1 MQKVDPL
8 TSQECPCDN
17 GCAVLDHMTKSKEP
31 NVSILVDAFLGIP
44 WRQRRELGS
53 LMLIS
58 DLSLKKSLEV
68 RVQWCVPAILALRKW
83 KQGDQEDSL

>member
-8 TSQECPCDN
+8 TSQECPYDN

-44 WRQRRELGS
+44 WGQRRELSS
-53 LMLIS
+53 LMFIS
-58 DLSLKKSLEV
+58 DLSLKKISRSQGAVV
-68 RVQWCVPAILALRKW
+68 RACNP
-83 KQGDQEDSL
+83 SS